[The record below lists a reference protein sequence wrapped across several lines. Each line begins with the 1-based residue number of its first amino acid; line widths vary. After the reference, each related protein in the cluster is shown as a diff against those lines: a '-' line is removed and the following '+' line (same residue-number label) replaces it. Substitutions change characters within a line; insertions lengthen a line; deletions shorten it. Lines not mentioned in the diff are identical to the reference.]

1 MAARSRIPVLA
12 LMTALSGFLFG
23 ACKADDVPGYKVQV
37 LIMLSD
43 SLGSTATV
51 TILEDGADYGSTVKD
66 ATVTLQ
72 LNGGSPTQVP
82 YVDSFGYHL
91 GGDISGATPK
101 AGDTVTASITIG
113 AKTIVETVAVPAI
126 PKITPPATAQDA
138 SKDIVLSWDSL
149 SPPPT
154 EIQVVIAN
162 QYTASDSPMGYY
174 ENIAGTSTSYTVPA
188 GTLKP
193 GTTGIYVQVSTENTL
208 PLAGAD
214 LEPYSWFTISCAG
227 SAKLDTL

>member
-12 LMTALSGFLFG
+12 LMTALSGFLFVS
-23 ACKADDVPGYKVQV
+23 CKADDVPGYKVQV
-37 LIMLSD
+37 LLMLSD

-72 LNGGSPTQVP
+72 MNSGSPTQVP

-101 AGDTVTASITIG
+101 AGDAVTASITIG

-138 SKDIVLSWDSL
+138 SKDIVVSWDSL

-162 QYTASDSPMGYY
+162 QYTATDSPMGYY

-208 PLAGAD
+208 PLTGAD